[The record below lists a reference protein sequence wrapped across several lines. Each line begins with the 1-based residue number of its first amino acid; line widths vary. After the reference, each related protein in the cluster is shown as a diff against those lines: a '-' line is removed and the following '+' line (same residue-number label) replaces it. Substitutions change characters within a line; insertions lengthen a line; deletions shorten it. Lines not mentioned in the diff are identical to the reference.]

1 MNRERLSDLTLC
13 VWFIVVAVS
22 FFGPY
27 LGILG
32 VPDLTAVYGAFLLLT
47 VAALA
52 LRLLRGGGGGDD
64 DGGNGGGGGGNGGG
78 GKRLD
83 SDASPRRVP
92 IRVRPSSPPEQER
105 KKRRG

>member
-64 DGGNGGGGGGNGGG
+64 DGGNGGGGNGGG